1 MDCVFGVQGKD
12 YILLAGDRASVSN
25 SIIKLQDTDH
35 KIFKLANNQ
44 LIATVG
50 ESYDKKNFAK
60 LIKANMELYYF
71 QNGQRLTTDEAA
83 SFIRKELAEG
93 IRSSPHQCNC
103 LVAGFDS
110 DGPKLYWLDYLG
122 SYAKLL
128 KAAHGYGAY
137 FLYGLMDNF
146 YRKDLNLAQGE
157 DIIKKCINELKTR
170 VANELN
176 TVNEVTTDDETL
188 VNGTDGAITTITNQT
203 DAEDPTVT
211 E

>member
-1 MDCVFGVQGKD
+1 MECVFGVQGKD
-12 YILLAGDRASVSN
+12 FILLAGDRASVGN
-25 SIIKLQDTDH
+25 SIIKFQDSDH
-35 KIFKLANNQ
+35 KIIKLANNQ
-44 LIATVG
+44 LMACVG
-50 ESYDKKNFAK
+50 ESYDKKNFPK
-60 LIKANMELYYF
+60 LVKANMELYYF
-71 QNGQRLTTDEAA
+71 QNGQRLTTDETATY
-83 SFIRKELAEG
+83 IRKELAEG

-146 YRKDLNLAQGE
+146 YKKDLNLNEGE

-170 VANELN
+170 FSINMVNFDVFKVTKDGVEDISDKFNKAN
-176 TVNEVTTDDETL
+176 
-188 VNGTDGAITTITNQT
+188 
-203 DAEDPTVT
+203 
-211 E
+211 

>member
-1 MDCVFGVQGKD
+1 MDCVFGIQGND

-35 KIFKLANNQ
+35 KILKLTDNQ
-44 LIATVG
+44 MIACVG
-50 ESYDKKNFAK
+50 EAYDKKNFSK
-60 LIKANMELYYF
+60 YIKANMENYYF
-71 QNGQRLTTDEAA
+71 QNGQRLTTDETAA
-83 SFIRKELAEG
+83 YIRKELAEG

-103 LVAGFDS
+103 LVAGFDV

-146 YRKDLNLAQGE
+146 YKKDLSLKDGE
-157 DIIKKCINELKTR
+157 MIITKCINELKTR
-170 VANELN
+170 FSINMVDFDVFKITKDGIEDISNKFNRSLN
-176 TVNEVTTDDETL
+176 
-188 VNGTDGAITTITNQT
+188 
-203 DAEDPTVT
+203 
-211 E
+211 

>member
-1 MDCVFGVQGKD
+1 MDCVFGIQGND
-12 YILLAGDRASVSN
+12 YILLAGDRASISN

-35 KIFKLANNQ
+35 KIWQLADKQ
-44 LIATVG
+44 LMACVG
-50 ESYDKKNFAK
+50 ESYDKKDFSK
-60 LIKANMELYYF
+60 LIKANLELYYYK
-71 QNGQRLTTDEAA
+71 NGQKLNTDEVA
-83 SFIRKELAEG
+83 SYIRQELAEG
-93 IRSSPHQCNC
+93 IRSNPIQCNC

-146 YRKDLNLAQGE
+146 YKKDLSLKDGE

-170 VANELN
+170 FSINMINFDVFKVTKDGIEDISAKFNKAN
-176 TVNEVTTDDETL
+176 
-188 VNGTDGAITTITNQT
+188 
-203 DAEDPTVT
+203 
-211 E
+211 

>member
-1 MDCVFGVQGKD
+1 MDCVFAVQGLD

-35 KIFKLANNQ
+35 KILKLANNQ

-50 ESYDKKNFAK
+50 EAYDKKNFAK
-60 LIKANMELYYF
+60 YIKANMENYYF
-71 QNGQRLTTDEAA
+71 QNGQRLTTDETAA
-83 SFIRKELAEG
+83 YIRKELAEG

-103 LVAGFDS
+103 LIAGYDI

-146 YRKDLNLAQGE
+146 YKKDLKLNEGE

-170 VANELN
+170 FSINMVDFDVFKITKDGIEDISNKFNN
-176 TVNEVTTDDETL
+176 TH
-188 VNGTDGAITTITNQT
+188 
-203 DAEDPTVT
+203 
-211 E
+211 

>member
-1 MDCVFGVQGKD
+1 MDCVFAVQGKD

-35 KIFKLANNQ
+35 KLFKLNDNQ
-44 LIATVG
+44 VIACVG
-50 ESYDKKNFAK
+50 ESYDKKDFPK
-60 LIKANMELYYF
+60 YIKANLDLYFF
-71 QNGQRLTTDEAA
+71 QNGQRLTTEEAA
-83 SFIRKELAEG
+83 AYIRNQFAEG
-93 IRSSPHQCNC
+93 IRSSPYQCNC
-103 LVAGFDS
+103 LLAGFDE

-146 YRKDLNLAQGE
+146 YKKNMSLDDGE

-170 VANELN
+170 FSINMVDFDVFKI
-176 TVNEVTTDDETL
+176 TK
-188 VNGTDGAITTITNQT
+188 NGI
-203 DAEDPTVT
+203 EDISNNFNKAH
-211 E
+211 

>member
-1 MDCVFGVQGKD
+1 MDCVFGIQGND

-35 KIFKLANNQ
+35 KILKLTDNQ
-44 LIATVG
+44 MIACVG
-50 ESYDKKNFAK
+50 EAYDKKNFSK
-60 LIKANMELYYF
+60 YIKANMENYYF
-71 QNGQRLTTDEAA
+71 QNGQRLTTDETAA
-83 SFIRKELAEG
+83 YIRKELAEG

-103 LVAGFDS
+103 LIAGFDT

-146 YRKDLNLAQGE
+146 YKKDLSLKDGE
-157 DIIKKCINELKTR
+157 MIITKCINELKTR
-170 VANELN
+170 FSINMVDFDVFKI
-176 TVNEVTTDDETL
+176 TK
-188 VNGTDGAITTITNQT
+188 DGI
-203 DAEDPTVT
+203 EDISNKFNKAH
-211 E
+211 

>member
-35 KIFKLANNQ
+35 KLFKLTDKQVMAC
-44 LIATVG
+44 VG
-50 ESYDKKNFAK
+50 ESYDKKDFPK
-60 LIKANMELYYF
+60 YIKANMELYFF

-83 SFIRKELAEG
+83 AYIRNQFAEG
-93 IRSSPHQCNC
+93 IRSSPYQCNC
-103 LVAGFDS
+103 LLAGFDE

-146 YRKDLNLAQGE
+146 YKKNMSLADGE

-170 VANELN
+170 FSINMVDFDVFKI
-176 TVNEVTTDDETL
+176 TK
-188 VNGTDGAITTITNQT
+188 NGI
-203 DAEDPTVT
+203 EDISNKFNKFH
-211 E
+211 

>member
-12 YILLAGDRASVSN
+12 FILLAGDRASVGN
-25 SIIKLQDTDH
+25 SIIKFQDSDH
-35 KIFKLANNQ
+35 KIIKLANNQ
-44 LIATVG
+44 LMACVG
-50 ESYDKKNFAK
+50 ESYDKKNFPK
-60 LIKANMELYYF
+60 LVKANMELYYF
-71 QNGQRLTTDEAA
+71 QNGQRLTTDETATY
-83 SFIRKELAEG
+83 IRKELAEG

-146 YRKDLNLAQGE
+146 YKKDLSLKEGE
-157 DIIKKCINELKTR
+157 IIIKNCISELKTR
-170 VANELN
+170 FAINMVDFDVFKI
-176 TVNEVTTDDETL
+176 TK
-188 VNGTDGAITTITNQT
+188 DGI
-203 DAEDPTVT
+203 EDISDKFNKAH
-211 E
+211 

>member
-12 YILLAGDRASVSN
+12 FILLAGDRASVGN
-25 SIIKLQDTDH
+25 SIIKFQDSDH
-35 KIFKLANNQ
+35 KIIKLANNQ
-44 LIATVG
+44 LMACVG
-50 ESYDKKNFAK
+50 ESYDKKNFPK
-60 LIKANMELYYF
+60 LVKANMELYYF
-71 QNGQRLTTDEAA
+71 QNGQRLTTDETATY
-83 SFIRKELAEG
+83 IRKELAEG

-146 YRKDLNLAQGE
+146 YKKDLSLKEGE
-157 DIIKKCINELKTR
+157 IIIKNCITELKTR
-170 VANELN
+170 FAINMVDFDVFKI
-176 TVNEVTTDDETL
+176 TK
-188 VNGTDGAITTITNQT
+188 DGI
-203 DAEDPTVT
+203 EDISDKFNKVH
-211 E
+211 

>member
-1 MDCVFGVQGKD
+1 MDCIFAVQGKD

-35 KIFKLANNQ
+35 KLFKLNDNQ
-44 LIATVG
+44 VIACVG
-50 ESYDKKNFAK
+50 ESYDKKDFPK
-60 LIKANMELYYF
+60 YIKANLDLYF
-71 QNGQRLTTDEAA
+71 FRNGQRLTTEEAA
-83 SFIRKELAEG
+83 AYIRNQFAEG
-93 IRSSPHQCNC
+93 IRSSPYQCNC
-103 LVAGFDS
+103 LLAGFDE

-146 YRKDLNLAQGE
+146 YKKNMSLDDGE

-170 VANELN
+170 FSINMVDFDVFKI
-176 TVNEVTTDDETL
+176 TK
-188 VNGTDGAITTITNQT
+188 NGI
-203 DAEDPTVT
+203 EDISNNFNKAH
-211 E
+211 

>member
-12 YILLAGDRASVSN
+12 FILLGGDRTSVGN
-25 SIIKLQDTDH
+25 SIIKFQDSDH
-35 KIFKLANNQ
+35 KISKISDNQ
-44 LIATVG
+44 LMACVG
-50 ESYDKKNFAK
+50 ESYDKKNFPK
-60 LIKANMELYYF
+60 LVKANLELYF
-71 QNGQRLTTDEAA
+71 FKNGHRLTTDESAA
-83 SFIRKELAEG
+83 YLRKELAEG

-103 LVAGFDS
+103 LLAGYDN

-146 YRKDLNLAQGE
+146 YKKDLNLNDGE

-170 VANELN
+170 FSINM
-176 TVNEVTTDDETL
+176 VNFDVFKITK
-188 VNGTDGAITTITNQT
+188 DGI
-203 DAEDPTVT
+203 EDISKKFNK
-211 E
+211 EQ

>member
-83 SFIRKELAEG
+83 SYIRKELAEG

-122 SYAKLL
+122 SYGKLL

-170 VANELN
+170 FSINMVDFDVFKI
-176 TVNEVTTDDETL
+176 TK
-188 VNGTDGAITTITNQT
+188 DGI
-203 DAEDPTVT
+203 EDISNKFNKSH
-211 E
+211 

>member
-170 VANELN
+170 FSINMVDFDVFKITKKGIEDISDKFNVKLN
-176 TVNEVTTDDETL
+176 
-188 VNGTDGAITTITNQT
+188 
-203 DAEDPTVT
+203 
-211 E
+211 